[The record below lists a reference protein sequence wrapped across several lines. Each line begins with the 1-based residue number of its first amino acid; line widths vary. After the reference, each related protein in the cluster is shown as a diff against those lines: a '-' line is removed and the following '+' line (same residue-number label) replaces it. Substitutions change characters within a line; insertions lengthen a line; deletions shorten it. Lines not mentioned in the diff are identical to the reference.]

1 MPVQGTSSSSHIQ
14 PTYTAEPQ
22 GTSPQ
27 GNTPAP
33 SNPRPSNPQ
42 LSGLSPRAPHTVG
55 QVQDTAKSFFA
66 ATTGVSPKVV
76 AGSESAEM
84 QALRK
89 QPATAEN
96 MEKLSALEHSYAN
109 KPGEATTADHI
120 AANAGFLRNG
130 AAHFAASTA
139 ALGAGG
145 LKGADAAGYLADHIE
160 HTSTNF

>member
-1 MPVQGTSSSSHIQ
+1 M
-14 PTYTAEPQ
+14 
-22 GTSPQ
+22 
-27 GNTPAP
+27 
-33 SNPRPSNPQ
+33 
-42 LSGLSPRAPHTVG
+42 SGLPPLAPHTVG

-109 KPGEATTADHI
+109 KPGEATTADTI

-145 LKGADAAGYLADHIE
+145 LKGADAAGYLPHHIE
-160 HTSTNF
+160 SATSNFS

>member
-1 MPVQGTSSSSHIQ
+1 MPLPGISSTTRTHQ
-14 PTYTAEPQ
+14 ATPTESQ

-27 GNTPAP
+27 GSPPAP
-33 SNPRPSNPQ
+33 SNPRSSSPQ
-42 LSGLSPRAPHTVG
+42 LSGLSRAPHTVA

-96 MEKLSALEHSYAN
+96 MEKLSALEHGYAN

-145 LKGADAAGYLADHIE
+145 LKGADAAGYLPHHIE
-160 HTSTNF
+160 SATSNFS